1 MPAAMLP
8 PLLVLLSVLV
18 APPIG
23 FPLVSGVLNTIP
35 ASKAEL
41 LLNEDWDDV
50 CSAELLPRDSPNGP
64 SEVKEGGCV
73 ALPAGEGSDEVVK
86 ANGANEV
93 SGFVPACGEALLL
106 AV

>member
-1 MPAAMLP
+1 MLD
-8 PLLVLLSVLV
+8 PLLVLLSVPF
-18 APPIG
+18 APPLG
-23 FPLVSGVLNTIP
+23 FPLPSGVLNTIP
-35 ASKAEL
+35 ASEAEL

-73 ALPAGEGSDEVVK
+73 ALPAGEGSDEVSK

-93 SGFVPACGEALLL
+93 SGFVPGCGEALLL